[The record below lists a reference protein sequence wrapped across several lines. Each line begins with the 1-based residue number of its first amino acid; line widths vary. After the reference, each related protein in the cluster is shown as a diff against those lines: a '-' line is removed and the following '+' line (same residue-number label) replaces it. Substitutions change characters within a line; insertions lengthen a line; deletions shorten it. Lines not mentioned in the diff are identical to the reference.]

1 MGTLIDTSVLVA
13 AQRDQIDVSRMAASQ
28 PAEPVAIPAI
38 CAAELRHGP
47 YRLPHAV
54 ARSRAE
60 QRVEQLITSFPVIAF
75 DLDMARVHAR
85 LAAELA
91 EKGTQVG
98 AHDLLIAATAVWLD
112 YRVATRDLRSFPKI
126 RGLDVVRW

>member
-13 AQRDQIDVSRMAASQ
+13 AQRDEIDLSRVAASQ

-38 CAAELRHGP
+38 CAAELLHGP
-47 YRLPHAV
+47 YRLRRAV

-60 QRVEQLITSFPVIAF
+60 QRVEHLIAFFPVVAF

-85 LAAELA
+85 LGVELA
-91 EKGTQVG
+91 EKGTRVG
-98 AHDLLIAATAVWLD
+98 AHDLMIAATAVWLD
-112 YRVATRDLRSFPKI
+112 YRIATRDLRSFPKI